1 MLDVISK
8 DISCPVAV
16 VSVQPTTI
24 NPTESTTDFTL
35 PDHCRVFNPVAQ
47 VRVDPTSLNHV
58 PLLEAAITQLDL
70 TILC

>member
-8 DISCPVAV
+8 DIINPDAI
-16 VSVQPTTI
+16 VSVEPTTI

-47 VRVDPTSLNHV
+47 VRVDPTSLNRAVAGRCQHTAG
-58 PLLEAAITQLDL
+58 P
-70 TILC
+70 